1 MPLGSKTMTNKKEI
15 DNYMKQFEEGS
26 VDITVNPDGSTIRQ
40 PIEDK
45 VDTAVNMDRRQ
56 LPDFLNTNI
65 GYKVHVQYEHGG
77 VGVKLIPPMTENQMF
92 EHMREEYPEATV
104 YRVEYLR

>member
-1 MPLGSKTMTNKKEI
+1 
-15 DNYMKQFEEGS
+15 MKQFEEGS
-26 VDITVNPDGSTIRQ
+26 VDITINPDGSTIRQ

-45 VDTAVNMDRRQ
+45 VDTAINLDRKQ

-65 GYKVHVQYEHGG
+65 GYKVYVQYEHGG
-77 VGVKLIPPMTENQMF
+77 LGVKLIPPMTENQMF
-92 EHMREEYPEATV
+92 EHMREEYPEATI